1 MSQPERDIL
10 AAARERIIVYD
21 GGMGATLERFD
32 LSSEDYGG
40 LQGKCHEALVLH
52 RPDVIAGVHEA
63 MLDAGAEVVETD
75 SFQGSRLKL
84 DEWGLGE
91 RTVEINRRAAE
102 IAREAAGPERFVAG
116 SIGPTGFL
124 PASDDPTRGD
134 ITFARLAE
142 VFDEQ
147 AGALVDGGADLI
159 IIETAQDILEVRA
172 AIVGARTAFE
182 RVGRTVPIQVS
193 VSLLPNGGK
202 MLLGTDI
209 QAVLTI
215 LEGMRVDIVGLNCS
229 TGPEDMRDAIRY
241 LGEASPLPVHC
252 IPNAGL
258 PIQGPDG
265 ETIFPETPEQ
275 IAKVLGEFVE
285 RHGVGLVGGC
295 CGTTP
300 DHIAAIA
307 ERVRGIEPG
316 PRPEP
321 GPPRVA
327 SMMTAADLVQ
337 EPAPTL
343 IGERVNS
350 QGSRKAKELLLADDY
365 EGLVQVA
372 EDQVE
377 GGAHVLDVCVALT
390 ERQDEDVQMS
400 ETVSRISL
408 SQPAP
413 IQVDSTEPEVIEAA
427 LERIP
432 GRAIVNSVN
441 LEAGRDKLDRVVPL
455 AIRHGAALIALTIDQ
470 QGMAK
475 TAERKLEVARELTRL
490 ACEEH
495 GLDPEL
501 LIFDALTFTLTTGDE
516 EWRPSAVETIEGIRR
531 IKAELPGVKT
541 SLGVS
546 NVSFG
551 ISPAAR
557 AVLNSTFLH
566 HCVAAGL
573 DLAMV
578 NPNHITPYG
587 EIPEQERALA
597 DDLVFNRSDDALE
610 RFMAHFESKDPE
622 EEAAEAGDPTEG
634 MEPEEAL
641 HYQILRRKK
650 EGVEEWI
657 DRSVEKIGAVPTLN
671 TVLLPAMKEVG
682 DKFGAGELIL
692 PFVLQ
697 SAEVMKRAVAQLEN
711 YLDRIE
717 GHTKG
722 TVVIATVFGDVH
734 DIGKS
739 LVNTILTNNG
749 YTVVDLGKQVPI
761 EQIIDAAVDHEA
773 DAIGLSAL
781 LVSTSKQMP
790 ACIQELHQR
799 GLDFPVLIGGA
810 AINRDFGRR
819 ALYPHGRE
827 SDEIYE
833 PGVFYCKD
841 AFVGLDTVDSL
852 IDDEA
857 REALVVKFRDEAKA
871 LREKPVVEDD
881 SPPTTDE
888 SVRSAVSTTTPIPA
902 VERFGVRDVDVDLAE
917 VFPYLDRHVL
927 FKLHWGGRGVKGEAW
942 RKIVEG
948 DGEEEG
954 FSARLERMWAEQDY
968 LHPKAR
974 IGFFPANADGN
985 ELVVFDPEDPD
996 RELERLVFPRQPKHD
1011 RICLS
1016 DFFRPIDSG
1025 ERDVV
1030 VLQGVTAGSEV
1041 TERIEQ
1047 LERDGEFAEQLF
1059 VHGLG
1064 VQSAEGMAEW
1074 LHARARAELGIE
1086 PAQGRRYSWGYPACP
1101 EQSEHEKVWRLLG
1114 LEEIGMKLSTGW
1126 AVEPEQSTVAI
1137 IAHHPQAVYFGMK
1150 SGFVPDEPKPDELIA
1165 GTERGG
1171 ELPPDGDLGNDGTID
1186 SEVDEPAADAA
1197 SA

>member
-21 GGMGATLERFD
+21 GGMGATLERFE

-63 MLDAGAEVVETD
+63 MLAAGAEVVETD

-124 PASDDPTRGD
+124 PASDDPTLGD

-147 AGALVDGGADLI
+147 AGALVEGGADLI

-172 AIVGARTAFE
+172 AIVGTRAAFE
-182 RVGRTVPIQVS
+182 RVGRAVPIQVS

-390 ERQDEDVQMS
+390 ERQDEDVQMA

-475 TAERKLEVARELTRL
+475 TADRKLEVAREITRL

-551 ISPAAR
+551 ISPAPR
-557 AVLNSTFLH
+557 AVLNSAFLH

-610 RFMAHFESKDPE
+610 RFIAHFESKDPE

-857 REALVVKFRDEAKA
+857 REALVVKFRAEAKA
-871 LREKPVVEDD
+871 LREKPVVVDD
-881 SPPTTDE
+881 SPPTTDD

-1016 DFFRPIDSG
+1016 DFFRPIESG

-1150 SGFVPDEPKPDELIA
+1150 SGFVPDELKPDELIA